1 MLGSRSEA
9 KVDRPELISSLEREP
24 WFEFTLGSQ
33 TFWFELSLPVI
44 QRQIAPCLHKPPDLA
59 AVGDGLPVSAAQAL
73 AEHAAP

>member
-33 TFWFELSLPVI
+33 TTVFELSLPVI
-44 QRQIAPCLHKPPDLA
+44 
-59 AVGDGLPVSAAQAL
+59 
-73 AEHAAP
+73 